1 MTSTEPAEVCVRPAR
16 VTDVPNIAALIEPHV
31 TRRILLPRTAE
42 ELRNLT
48 RNGFVAELIDQIV
61 GFVAVDIYSKKLAEL
76 QCLAVAD
83 GFQGTGIGQRLV
95 QACVD
100 CTQQHEVQELMAIT
114 AAEDFFQGCGFH
126 YTLPDQKKAL
136 FISTRPRN

>member
-1 MTSTEPAEVCVRPAR
+1 MTLTESANAHVRPAQ
-16 VTDVPNIAALIEPHV
+16 VTDVPCIAALIEPHV
-31 TRRILLPRTAE
+31 ARRILLPRTAE

-48 RNGFVAELIDQIV
+48 RNGFVAESAGQIV

-83 GFQGTGIGQRLV
+83 GFQGMGIGQQLV

-100 CTQQHEVQELMAIT
+100 CTRQHEVQELMAIT
-114 AAEDFFQGCGFH
+114 AAEDFFGGCGFH